1 MGSDD
6 DIQKSKRI
14 IAESTA
20 KIEKTKSVASKE
32 NQDPSE
38 SLESKKNIQELQH
51 KNSKNIQELQHKNS
65 KHELAVGIYK
75 KLFWSICVYIILV
88 LLLLAFN
95 EHCFQLR
102 DWVLI
107 TLLSTTTA
115 NILGV
120 FYIASKW
127 LYETAK

>member
-1 MGSDD
+1 MGGPSYSAHIKENSK
-6 DIQKSKRI
+6 DIVG
-14 IAESTA
+14 ESTSQEEQDLSEPLDF
-20 KIEKTKSVASKE
+20 KKEK
-32 NQDPSE
+32 
-38 SLESKKNIQELQH
+38 QELEH
-51 KNSKNIQELQHKNS
+51 KHS

-127 LYETAK
+127 LYETVK

>member
-38 SLESKKNIQELQH
+38 SLESK
-51 KNSKNIQELQHKNS
+51 KNIQELQHKNS